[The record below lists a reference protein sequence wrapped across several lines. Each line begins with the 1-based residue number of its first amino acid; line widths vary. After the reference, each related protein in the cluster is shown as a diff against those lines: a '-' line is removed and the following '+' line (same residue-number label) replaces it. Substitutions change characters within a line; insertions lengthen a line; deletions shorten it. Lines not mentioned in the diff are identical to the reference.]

1 MADKIF
7 GNQSARTAATF
18 LTGES
23 TIQPI
28 TESQSNVSP
37 VNSLSNPM
45 EGAQQNVSPVKSLSN
60 PMEGAQ
66 QNLNTIQNNIQSQIT
81 AIQNNPLEVNVAR
94 LVGVIDES
102 FNTMKNR
109 ITDAS
114 LASVKKSALEL
125 DAYFNSPTGDQ
136 RAGARIKM
144 AESVKGNLM
153 QSAYQAV
160 SAVYEQHT
168 KDVVSLSL
176 QGAQINASIA
186 GQKAQAIVSLMGQQT
201 SAYLS
206 VLSESNKSYL
216 AQLDNNIKMAQIQLD
231 TQFKYDQLDQQASQF
246 DITTSFNYDQL
257 KQQSNIASS
266 QLAFDKYKLDQTTA
280 FNYDQLNQQADQFNS
295 SQAFNYS
302 QLRQDKEKFQATLDN
317 QREQFATQMEFDKYK
332 QEQMNAFNEK
342 QLAQSRDLNQQQI
355 DIQKNQVA
363 MDSTAKMMQLLS
375 GASPDK
381 SYTAADI
388 TTVYKAMT
396 GNNGL
401 PDSTILSMSGWP
413 DQDRVNRFMST
424 ASGDLKSSYQQYVDY
439 GWSKAL
445 ADAKKGTNIH

>member
-1 MADKIF
+1 MADKKY
-7 GNQSARTAATF
+7 GTQSARTAALSVT
-18 LTGES
+18 S
-23 TIQPI
+23 DRAIQPVVPQQPAVNPI
-28 TESQSNVSP
+28 TP
-37 VNSLSNPM
+37 TAPLT
-45 EGAQQNVSPVKSLSN
+45 N

-81 AIQNNPLEVNVAR
+81 AIQNNPLEVNVAG

-109 ITDAS
+109 ITDAA

-153 QSAYQAV
+153 QSAYQAI

-168 KDVVSLSL
+168 KDVISLSL

-257 KQQSNIASS
+257 K
-266 QLAFDKYKLDQTTA
+266 
-280 FNYDQLNQQADQFNS
+280 QQADQFNS

-388 TTVYKAMT
+388 SSVYKAMT

-424 ASGDLKSSYQQYVDY
+424 VSGGATSPYQQYVDY
-439 GWSKAL
+439 KWSKAL